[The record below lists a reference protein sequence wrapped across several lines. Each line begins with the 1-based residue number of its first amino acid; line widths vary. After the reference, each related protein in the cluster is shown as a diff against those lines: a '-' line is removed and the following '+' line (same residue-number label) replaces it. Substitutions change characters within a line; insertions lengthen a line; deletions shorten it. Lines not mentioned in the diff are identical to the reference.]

1 MRSKRL
7 VPLVPG
13 WRRVSRSTRT
23 SCGSGGSRF
32 CTTIVITAAMRTT
45 GRADAPVNNVRPGIE
60 VGPKNLTPNPFPS
73 GKGSQIDC
81 SSRFRC
87 EKENQIVGSNPFASG
102 KTPLHSSPP
111 SQYGKG
117 LGVRSRKVHIFL
129 PFPLGKGSGVRFSGA
144 TLLLISTILLA
155 AAAGCAQV
163 HEKMFTLDCA
173 VGRAPLAG
181 ELAPGTAM
189 ALDVSSSP
197 IPLLFPP
204 HRAIAR
210 CDSAGVVTMNIETPV
225 DTGLSQLSTPLST
238 AASHITYAP

>member
-1 MRSKRL
+1 
-7 VPLVPG
+7 
-13 WRRVSRSTRT
+13 
-23 SCGSGGSRF
+23 
-32 CTTIVITAAMRTT
+32 
-45 GRADAPVNNVRPGIE
+45 VRQGIE
-60 VGPKNLTPNPFPS
+60 VGPKNLTPDPFPS
-73 GKGSQIDC
+73 GKGSKVKREALPLGKRLLTTI
-81 SSRFRC
+81 RF
-87 EKENQIVGSNPFASG
+87 
-102 KTPLHSSPP
+102 
-111 SQYGKG
+111 
-117 LGVRSRKVHIFL
+117 
-129 PFPLGKGSGVRFSGA
+129 PFPRGKGSGVRFFSPC
-144 TLLLISTILLA
+144 TLLASTILLV
-155 AAAGCAQV
+155 AAGCAQV

-173 VGRAPLAG
+173 VGRTPLAG